1 MAGFSFRRG
10 RGMTLLRDSVCLS
23 LFSPLSS
30 SSMSFT
36 WGIRCDGSVRLN
48 KLKGTQLPIHCLH

>member
-10 RGMTLLRDSVCLS
+10 RGITLRRDKVCLS

-36 WGIRCDGSVRLN
+36 LNVKYDGSED
-48 KLKGTQLPIHCLH
+48 